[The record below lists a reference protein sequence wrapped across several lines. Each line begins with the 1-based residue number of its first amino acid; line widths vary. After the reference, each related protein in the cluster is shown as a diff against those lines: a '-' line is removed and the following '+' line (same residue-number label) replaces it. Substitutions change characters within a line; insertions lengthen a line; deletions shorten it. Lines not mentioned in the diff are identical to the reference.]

1 MVKAELGHRDS
12 IWYIST
18 HSVPI
23 NFVSCC
29 DSQVADWRTEQAQAV
44 VNDGNDFANFQLKS
58 CRDPHISTI

>member
-1 MVKAELGHRDS
+1 MVKAELDHRDS

-44 VNDGNDFANFQLKS
+44 VNDGNDFDNF
-58 CRDPHISTI
+58 